1 MNLIEQIKY
10 FELLKSEIDKEIKK
24 DEIYRANF
32 VKKYSIN
39 KIENMHIDEYVSGKP
54 NSFCYRL
61 EEELKSLG
69 SIVGSFASKKYG
81 VYYNKDKRTYIHL
94 SKFGENYKE
103 AFLM

>member
-10 FELLKSEIDKEIKK
+10 FELLKPEIDKEIKK

-54 NSFCYRL
+54 
-61 EEELKSLG
+61 
-69 SIVGSFASKKYG
+69 I
-81 VYYNKDKRTYIHL
+81 
-94 SKFGENYKE
+94 
-103 AFLM
+103 